1 MIEEVNETTVK
12 KSLDAM
18 MQEEAPDYQDVLAQW
33 HKNEFKLIFM
43 NWSVNLSELKLLML
57 DANDSKRIKSQPLT

>member
-18 MQEEAPDYQDVLAQW
+18 MQEEAPDYQDVLAQ
-33 HKNEFKLIFM
+33 
-43 NWSVNLSELKLLML
+43 
-57 DANDSKRIKSQPLT
+57 